1 MWEQRIFRS
10 LRGVAKIRA
19 SKRQGV
25 GCGRKRP
32 SFGQDR
38 KARAAIELRPNLNPV
53 PQQVDRAPHHEQPKT
68 QAIGPCRIE
77 TVKRVEHLG
86 QMIRRNADARIV
98 NVDPDVEASMAASN
112 QNSPAWRRVF
122 DGVADEIM
130 HNAVQEERIARD
142 YGAGRAKAE
151 AETLLPRSILVISAE
166 PGEQRTK
173 LNPHRLDAFRPLVQ
187 AKRIDKMVELL
198 GQSRNRALAAVQI
211 LPLGAGFET
220 THEPFIDAHDH
231 LQGLP
236 QVVTGHREQHG
247 VEVAGAPQLLL
258 AMPAVAWKVLLGFA
272 HDKHPITQIETYPRI
287 ATKTD
292 IVESFIARCV
302 DCRQLSPGNA
312 LLSHFFEIH
321 STTPQTARS

>member
-1 MWEQRIFRS
+1 
-10 LRGVAKIRA
+10 
-19 SKRQGV
+19 
-25 GCGRKRP
+25 
-32 SFGQDR
+32 
-38 KARAAIELRPNLNPV
+38 
-53 PQQVDRAPHHEQPKT
+53 
-68 QAIGPCRIE
+68 
-77 TVKRVEHLG
+77 
-86 QMIRRNADARIV
+86 V

-142 YGAGRAKAE
+142 CGAGRAKAE
-151 AETLLPRSILVISAE
+151 AETLLPRSIVVISAE

-187 AKRIDKMVELL
+187 AKRFDKMVELL

-220 THEPFIDAHDH
+220 PHEPFIDAHDH

-258 AMPAVAWKVLLGFA
+258 AMPAVAWKMLVGFA
-272 HDKHPITQIETYPRI
+272 HDKHPITQSKLTLGLQRRPTSSDHPLLVALTPVNFRR
-287 ATKTD
+287 AM
-292 IVESFIARCV
+292 RC
-302 DCRQLSPGNA
+302 LA
-312 LLSHFFEIH
+312 IFFEIH
-321 STTPQTARS
+321 LTTPQTARS